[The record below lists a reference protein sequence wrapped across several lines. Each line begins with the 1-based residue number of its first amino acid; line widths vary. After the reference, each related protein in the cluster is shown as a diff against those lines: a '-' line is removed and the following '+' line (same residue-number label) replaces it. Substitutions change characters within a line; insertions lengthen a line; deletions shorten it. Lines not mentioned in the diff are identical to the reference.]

1 MAINDER
8 TDTNFIVGG
17 YDFLSEHDAQK
28 ASLDISKIKLLEER
42 VKASKPNDI
51 RAVYEK
57 AIENKI
63 FKSPVGW
70 HYLAKMR
77 EKLYECG
84 FTDDELIPIP
94 IPVTLTRHSAFD
106 NLSVKQRIR
115 PENKD
120 NKREFKRLFP
130 VILNIFLITI
140 VIAMFFIASTSES
153 DNIINYKRNITNRY
167 SAWDQELTEREK
179 EVRKKEKELGI
190 ESPERY
196 YDDANNDK

>member
-77 EKLYECG
+77 EKLYDCG

-130 VILNIFLITI
+130 VILNIFLIII

>member
-130 VILNIFLITI
+130 VILNIFLIII

>member
-70 HYLAKMR
+70 H
-77 EKLYECG
+77 
-84 FTDDELIPIP
+84 
-94 IPVTLTRHSAFD
+94 
-106 NLSVKQRIR
+106 
-115 PENKD
+115 
-120 NKREFKRLFP
+120 
-130 VILNIFLITI
+130 
-140 VIAMFFIASTSES
+140 
-153 DNIINYKRNITNRY
+153 
-167 SAWDQELTEREK
+167 
-179 EVRKKEKELGI
+179 
-190 ESPERY
+190 
-196 YDDANNDK
+196 

>member
-1 MAINDER
+1 
-8 TDTNFIVGG
+8 
-17 YDFLSEHDAQK
+17 
-28 ASLDISKIKLLEER
+28 
-42 VKASKPNDI
+42 
-51 RAVYEK
+51 
-57 AIENKI
+57 
-63 FKSPVGW
+63 
-70 HYLAKMR
+70 MR

-84 FTDDELIPIP
+84 FTDDDLIPIP

-115 PENKD
+115 PETKD

-130 VILNIFLITI
+130 VILNIFLIII

-196 YDDANNDK
+196 YDDANNESN